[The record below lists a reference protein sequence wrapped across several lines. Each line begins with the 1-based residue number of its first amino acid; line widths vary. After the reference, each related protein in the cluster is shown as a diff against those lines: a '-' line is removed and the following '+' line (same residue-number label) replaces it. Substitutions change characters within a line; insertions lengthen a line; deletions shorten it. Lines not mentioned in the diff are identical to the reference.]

1 MKKSNTSLPDS
12 HSSSVLNEEQR
23 KVFASFVSGAN
34 LYITGKGGSGK
45 SFLTRYIIDYCHQKE
60 RKVLICAPTGIA
72 ARDIGGATLHR
83 TFGAP
88 TSIIEPGE
96 RCRK

>member
-1 MKKSNTSLPDS
+1 MKKSKTSLPDS

-45 SFLTRYIIDYCHQKE
+45 SFLTRYIIDY
-60 RKVLICAPTGIA
+60 LIIS
-72 ARDIGGATLHR
+72 L
-83 TFGAP
+83 
-88 TSIIEPGE
+88 
-96 RCRK
+96 K